1 MFKKFKKFIKKK
13 LNLSKREK
21 FGLAVGLL
29 TLIFLAIQLISS
41 SFRYPLVGFLLI
53 LTYFFCA
60 WGLEEDLKGIEWLT
74 LFIRRKTLFILPVM
88 FVASLSLFY
97 FLLPVRWLTRL
108 PVAVIFALGVY
119 AILLVENIYNVA
131 GERTIQLLRAA
142 HSVGLLLTLFTDFLF
157 LALIFALHLPF
168 YGNTLLIFLI
178 SFPLILQALW
188 GMRLEEKITPELMF
202 FTLTLSLAISE
213 LALVFSFWPI
223 PTIIEALFLT
233 TVFYSLVSI
242 VQQHFVERLFKR
254 TLWEFISVSVIVFIF
269 VIFTARWGG

>member
-1 MFKKFKKFIKKK
+1 MFKKLKKFIKKK

-21 FGLAVGLL
+21 FGLAVGFL
-29 TLIFLAIQLISS
+29 TLIFLLIQLASS
-41 SFRYPLVGFLLI
+41 SWRYPLVGFLLF

-60 WGLEEDLKGIEWLT
+60 WGFEEDLNGIEWLM
-74 LFIRRKTLFILPVM
+74 LFILPVS

-97 FLLPVRWLTRL
+97 FLLPQRFLTRL
-108 PVAVIFALGVY
+108 PVAIIFALGVY

-142 HSVGLLLTLFTDFLF
+142 HSVGLLLTLFTNFLF
-157 LALIFALHLPF
+157 LALVFALHLPF
-168 YGNTLLIFLI
+168 YGNTLLVFLI
-178 SFPLILQALW
+178 SFPLILQAIW
-188 GMRLEEKITPELMF
+188 SMRLEEKITRELWV
-202 FTLTLSLAISE
+202 FTLILSLAISE

-233 TVFYSLVSI
+233 TVFYSLVSL

-254 TLWEFISVSVIVFIF
+254 TLWEFISVSVIVFVF

>member
-1 MFKKFKKFIKKK
+1 MFKKLKKFIKKK

-21 FGLAVGLL
+21 FGLGVGFL
-29 TLIFLAIQLISS
+29 TLIFLSIQLVSF
-41 SFRYPLVGFLLI
+41 SFRYPLVGVLLI
-53 LTYFFCA
+53 LTYLFSA
-60 WGLEEDLKGIEWLT
+60 WGFEEDLKGIEWLM
-74 LFIRRKTLFILPVM
+74 LFILPVM

-131 GERTIQLLRAA
+131 AERTIQLLRAA
-142 HSVGLLLTLFTDFLF
+142 HSVGLLLTLFTNFLF

-168 YGNTLLIFLI
+168 YGNTLLVFLI
-178 SFPLILQALW
+178 SFPLVLQALW
-188 GMRLEEKITPELMF
+188 SIKLEEVISRELF
-202 FTLTLSLAISE
+202 FYTLTLTLTLAE

-242 VQQHFVERLFKR
+242 AQQHFVERLFRR
-254 TLWEFISVSVIVFIF
+254 TLWEFISVSLLVFVF

>member
-1 MFKKFKKFIKKK
+1 MFKRLKKFIRKK

-29 TLIFLAIQLISS
+29 TLIFLSIQLISS
-41 SFRYPLVGFLLI
+41 SWRYPLVGFLLI
-53 LTYFFCA
+53 LTYFFSA

-108 PVAVIFALGVY
+108 PVAIIFALGVY

-142 HSVGLLLTLFTDFLF
+142 HAVGLLLTLFTNFLF

-168 YGNTLLIFLI
+168 YGNTLLIFLV

-188 GMRLEEKITPELMF
+188 SIKLEEGISKELLF
-202 FTLTLSLAISE
+202 YTLALALALAE
-213 LALVFSFWPI
+213 LALVFSFWPFS
-223 PTIIEALFLT
+223 TVIEALFLT

-242 VQQHFVERLFKR
+242 VQQYFSQRLFKR
-254 TLWEFISVSVIVFIF
+254 MLWEFILVSLIVFVF
-269 VIFTARWGG
+269 VFFTVRWGG

>member
-1 MFKKFKKFIKKK
+1 MFKKLKKFLKKK

-29 TLIFLAIQLISS
+29 TLVFLAIQLVSS
-41 SFRYPLVGFLLI
+41 SWRYPLVGFLLV
-53 LTYFFCA
+53 LTYIFCA
-60 WGLEEDLKGIEWLT
+60 WGLEEDLKGIEYL
-74 LFIRRKTLFILPVM
+74 TLFILPVS

-108 PVAVIFALGVY
+108 PVVIIFALGVY

-131 GERTIQLLRAA
+131 GERNIQLLRAA
-142 HSVGLLLTLFTDFLF
+142 HSVGLLLTLFTNFLF

-168 YGNTLLIFLI
+168 YGNVLLVFLV

-188 GMRLEEKITPELMF
+188 SMRLEEKMTPELMF
-202 FTLTLSLAISE
+202 FALTLSLSLAE

-242 VQQHFVERLFKR
+242 VQQHFSQRLFKR
-254 TLWEFISVSVIVFIF
+254 MLWEFTAVSLIVFVF
-269 VIFTARWGG
+269 VFFTVRWGG